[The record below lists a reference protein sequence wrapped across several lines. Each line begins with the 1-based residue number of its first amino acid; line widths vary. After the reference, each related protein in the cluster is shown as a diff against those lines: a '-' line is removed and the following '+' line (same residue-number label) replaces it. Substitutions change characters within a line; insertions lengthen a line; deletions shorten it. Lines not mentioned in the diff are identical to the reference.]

1 MRERLPGN
9 IVDIIFCSSREVLQR
24 KTSCLIGGANA
35 EKYNA
40 IFIVIILIP
49 FLYDKFIDYWFIY
62 F

>member
-1 MRERLPGN
+1 MK
-9 IVDIIFCSSREVLQR
+9 FCEEAQAPN
-24 KTSCLIGGANA
+24 KAANA